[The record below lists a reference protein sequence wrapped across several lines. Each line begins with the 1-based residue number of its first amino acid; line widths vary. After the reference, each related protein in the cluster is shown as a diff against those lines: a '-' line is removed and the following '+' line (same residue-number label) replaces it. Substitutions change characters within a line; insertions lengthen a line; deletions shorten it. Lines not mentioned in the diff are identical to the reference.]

1 MTLENASAII
11 ERTKQKTEV
20 KTLNAV
26 YTDEYDYSEILGKL
40 RAKNITQNELAHI
53 IGLNPS
59 TINLKFN
66 NKSEFTQSQMRKI
79 VAAVDEPVSTIGF
92 YFYTHKLAKTQV
104 S

>member
-1 MTLENASAII
+1 MTLENASVII
-11 ERTKQKTEV
+11 ETTKKKAEV
-20 KTLNAV
+20 KTLNTV